1 MLTQLTV
8 KKGLAKYGNLA
19 EQAVCKEFVQL
30 FKEKKALKPVRCED
44 IDMKTVKEKI
54 RSSMF
59 LKEKYD
65 GNNKFEKLKS
75 RLIGEGST

>member
-1 MLTQLTV
+1 M
-8 KKGLAKYGNLA
+8 KKGLAKHGKLA

-30 FKEKKALKPVRCED
+30 FKEKKALKPVCCED

-59 LKEKYD
+59 
-65 GNNKFEKLKS
+65 
-75 RLIGEGST
+75 